1 MKWIA
6 ILIGV
11 IVLIGMIV
19 YAFGA
24 TLPVQHTA
32 SRSVKLSSPPEA
44 VWAAVADPARYTSW
58 RKDVSAVDILPP
70 HDGRTAWRETSGGQR
85 ITFEITESDM
95 PRRLVTTI
103 ADKGL
108 PFGGSWEY
116 MIEPAET
123 GSTLTITERGEVY
136 NPIFRFVSRYIM
148 GQTKTIDSY
157 LTALAAKLGDRYTP
171 PN

>member
-1 MKWIA
+1 VKWIA
-6 ILIGV
+6 IIIGV

-32 SRSVKLSSPPEA
+32 SRSATLSSPPDT
-44 VWAAVADPARYTSW
+44 VWSLIADPGRYTSW
-58 RKDVSAVDILPP
+58 RKDVTAVDVLPP
-70 HDGRTAWRETSGGQR
+70 HDGRPAWRETSNGQP

-116 MIEPAET
+116 LIEPAGT

-148 GQTKTIDSY
+148 GHTKTMDSY
-157 LTALAAKLGDRYTP
+157 LTALAAKLGDHYTP